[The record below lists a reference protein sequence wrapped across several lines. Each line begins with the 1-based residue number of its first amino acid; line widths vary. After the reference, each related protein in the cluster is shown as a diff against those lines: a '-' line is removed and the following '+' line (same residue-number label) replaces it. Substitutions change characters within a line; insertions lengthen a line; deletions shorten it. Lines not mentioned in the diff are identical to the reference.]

1 VNAHNN
7 LGGVLKSLGQN
18 QAAIDTFLNVLE
30 IDSQN
35 VDAAHM
41 LNVLEK
47 KNINSIPKA
56 YIKNLFEAFAPVF
69 DKSLM
74 KKLNYKAPKILKK
87 LLTEQDCGTFGATLN
102 LGFGTGLMG
111 ANIKGL
117 SDDITGVDL
126 SSKMLNLAAQL
137 GVYTDL

>member
-1 VNAHNN
+1 MNAHNN

-87 LLTEQDCGTFGATLN
+87 LFTEQDCGTFGATLN
-102 LGFGTGLMG
+102 LGCGTGLMG

-126 SSKMLNLAAQL
+126 SSKMLDLAAQL

>member
-47 KNINSIPKA
+47 KNINSIP
-56 YIKNLFEAFAPVF
+56 
-69 DKSLM
+69 
-74 KKLNYKAPKILKK
+74 
-87 LLTEQDCGTFGATLN
+87 
-102 LGFGTGLMG
+102 
-111 ANIKGL
+111 
-117 SDDITGVDL
+117 
-126 SSKMLNLAAQL
+126 
-137 GVYTDL
+137 

>member
-1 VNAHNN
+1 MNAHNN

-47 KNINSIPKA
+47 KNINSIPHV
-56 YIKNLFEAFAPVF
+56 YIENLFEAYAPVY
-69 DKSLM
+69 DKFLM
-74 KKLNYKAPKILKK
+74 KKLNYKAPKTLKK
-87 LLTEQDCGTFGATLN
+87 LLTEQDCGTFGAILD
-102 LGFGTGLMG
+102 LDCGTGLMG

-126 SSKMLNLAAQL
+126 YSKMLKSAA
-137 GVYTDL
+137 